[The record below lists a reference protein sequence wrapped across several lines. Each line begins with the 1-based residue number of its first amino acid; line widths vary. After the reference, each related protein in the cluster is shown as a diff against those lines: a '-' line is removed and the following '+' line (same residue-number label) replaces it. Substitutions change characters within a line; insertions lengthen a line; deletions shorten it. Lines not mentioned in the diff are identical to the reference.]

1 MTAFATTNQ
10 ANLRYWTISAGI
22 VLLMHG
28 AIATAVLSWRNATA
42 PAQRP
47 GPLLIDLAPM
57 PAAPP
62 LEQTGLPPPAAPVPS
77 LAQPN
82 QPFERL
88 EQKNE
93 RRAARGEEKAGPFE
107 EAPRVSAPV
116 TLAPPE
122 EPQTRAATGGTAP
135 AGASPYQGEP
145 IDTRIGEP
153 SRQRFKSAA
162 KGSDWKKA
170 ITLSSP
176 SKNFHSRLA
185 ARGPAAPSD
194 GAGGLA
200 RNSIGMLTQDVS
212 GVASSKPANSAEG
225 VKNAAGIATTSSD
238 NVTARNAGTATNA
251 IAMSVPLR
259 TRVLRPNV
267 ARHNGIGLLT
277 SGDTTARNAVINGTG
292 MVRPAFA
299 TAAIGG
305 PAKNVG
311 GVINGTTIRPR

>member
-10 ANLRYWTISAGI
+10 ANLRYWTLSAGI
-22 VLLMHG
+22 VLLVHG

-42 PAQRP
+42 PAGRP
-47 GPLLIDLAPM
+47 GPVVIDLAPM

-62 LEQTGLPPPAAPVPS
+62 VEQTTLPPAAAPVPS
-77 LAQPN
+77 MAQPA

-93 RRAARGEEKAGPFE
+93 RTAARGEEKAGPFE
-107 EAPRVSAPV
+107 EAPQVSAPV
-116 TLAPPE
+116 TLAPPQ
-122 EPQTRAATGGTAP
+122 EPQPRAATGGAAP

-153 SRQRFKSAA
+153 SRQRFKNAA
-162 KGSDWKKA
+162 RGSDWKKA
-170 ITLSSP
+170 ITSSSP

-194 GAGGLA
+194 AAGGLA

-212 GVASSKPANSAEG
+212 GVASGKPANGAEG
-225 VKNAAGIATTSSD
+225 VKNAAGTAITSSD
-238 NVTARNAGTATNA
+238 NAMARNPGTGTNA
-251 IAMSVPLR
+251 IGMGVLLR

-267 ARHNGIGLLT
+267 LPQSSISFVASSDR
-277 SGDTTARNAVINGTG
+277 TAANAVINGTG
-292 MVRPAFA
+292 MVRPASA

-311 GVINGTTIRPR
+311 GIINGTTIRPR

>member
-10 ANLRYWTISAGI
+10 ANLRYWTLSAGI
-22 VLLMHG
+22 VLLVHG

-42 PAQRP
+42 PAGRP
-47 GPLLIDLAPM
+47 GPVVIDLAPM

-62 LEQTGLPPPAAPVPS
+62 VEQTTLPPAPAPVPS
-77 LAQPN
+77 MAQPA
-82 QPFERL
+82 QPFA
-88 EQKNE
+88 
-93 RRAARGEEKAGPFE
+93 AARGEEKAGPFE
-107 EAPRVSAPV
+107 GAPRVSAPV

-122 EPQTRAATGGTAP
+122 EPQPRAATGGAAP

-153 SRQRFKSAA
+153 SRQRFKNAA
-162 KGSDWKKA
+162 RGSDWKKA

-185 ARGPAAPSD
+185 ARGPAASSD
-194 GAGGLA
+194 AAGGLA

-212 GVASSKPANSAEG
+212 GVASSKPANGAEG
-225 VKNAAGIATTSSD
+225 FKNAAGIATTSSD
-238 NVTARNAGTATNA
+238 SVMARNPGTGTNA
-251 IAMSVPLR
+251 IGMGVLLR

-267 ARHNGIGLLT
+267 LPQNSISLVASSDR
-277 SGDTTARNAVINGTG
+277 TAGNAVINGTG
-292 MVRPAFA
+292 MVRPASA

-311 GVINGTTIRPR
+311 GIINGTTIRPR

>member
-10 ANLRYWTISAGI
+10 ANLRYWTLSAGI
-22 VLLMHG
+22 VLLVHG

-42 PAQRP
+42 PAWRP
-47 GPLLIDLAPM
+47 GPLVIDLAPM

-62 LEQTGLPPPAAPVPS
+62 VEQTTLPPAVAPVPS

-82 QPFERL
+82 QPLERV
-88 EQKNE
+88 EQNNE
-93 RRAARGEEKAGPFE
+93 RTAARGEEKAGQFE

-122 EPQTRAATGGTAP
+122 EPQTRASTGGAAP
-135 AGASPYQGEP
+135 AGASPYQSEP

-153 SRQRFKSAA
+153 SRQRFKNAA

-176 SKNFHSRLA
+176 SKNFPSRLA
-185 ARGPAAPSD
+185 TRGPVAPSD
-194 GAGGLA
+194 AAAGLP
-200 RNSIGMLTQDVS
+200 RNSIGMLTQDGS
-212 GVASSKPANSAEG
+212 GIASSKPPNGADG
-225 VKNAAGIATTSSD
+225 VKNAAGIAMTSSD
-238 NVTARNAGTATNA
+238 NVMARNAGTATNA
-251 IAMSVPLR
+251 IGMSAPLR
-259 TRVLRPNV
+259 ARVLRPGVPLQNSMSLV
-267 ARHNGIGLLT
+267 ASSDR
-277 SGDTTARNAVINGTG
+277 TAGNAVINGTG
-292 MVRPAFA
+292 MVRPASA

-311 GVINGTTIRPR
+311 GIINGTTIRPR